1 MLKQCL
7 GLLMLMF
14 ACVSGQAQP
23 LPPDMAFAVSVN
35 VASNGRDVETHWQVA
50 PGYHL
55 YADKMQ
61 FNFVPAL
68 PNQPAYPPA
77 TSQGFFEGH
86 FDIPITTYPDKAGN
100 YAFTLHYQGCALAG
114 FCYPPTNKTVML
126 NLKPATDSANFSN
139 LLMNQYT
146 VQSVLSQQSL
156 MMLLLIFFGLGVL
169 LAFTPCVLPM
179 LPILTGIIV
188 GQKKH
193 ATTKRALLLSLT
205 YVLGMALA
213 YSFAGMLAAIAGSSL
228 QVFVQQP
235 IFIIAGSLLF
245 VLLALSLFEFYALP
259 ISSKWQTLIQR
270 WSMKHEG
277 GTYVGVFF
285 MGLIATLLVS
295 PCVTAPLVGVLLYIS
310 QTGNVLLGSSA
321 LFVLG
326 LGMGLPLILVG
337 VSAGRW
343 MPKRGPWMLV
353 ITKCFGL
360 LMLAMAIWLISR
372 ILPESVIYTFWFMYF
387 IVVFMFFFIF
397 FPRKA
402 IKKLGRI
409 RFGLIIG
416 LLLTVMFLMGG
427 LKSASSFIERA
438 LGVKKLAQHDQSHFT
453 TVTNAMELKAAMIKS
468 VAEQKPLI
476 LDFYADWCESC
487 LAMDEAVFGSP
498 RVQQALRPFT
508 LVRVDLT
515 ANTEETTAIMKAY
528 GVIAPP
534 TLLFF
539 NAQGQEL
546 SAYRLVGEVGEIEFL
561 NRLPRFLPNN
571 NKATHG

>member
-7 GLLMLMF
+7 GWWVLVF
-14 ACVSGQAQP
+14 ACFLGLAFAQP
-23 LPPDMAFAVSVN
+23 LPPDQAFSVKVSV
-35 VASNGRDVETHWQVA
+35 AANGRDVETHWQVA

-55 YADKMQ
+55 YANKMQ
-61 FNFVPAL
+61 VNIVPAV
-68 PNQPAYPPA
+68 PYQPAFPSP
-77 TSQGFFEGH
+77 TTDGFYDGQ
-86 FDIPITTYPDKAGN
+86 FDIPVAVYPDKPGN
-100 YAFTLHYQGCALAG
+100 YAFTVRYQGCALAG

-126 NLKPATDSANFSN
+126 HLAPDATSSDISN
-139 LLMNQYT
+139 LLINQYT

-156 MMLLLIFFGLGVL
+156 FMLLLIFFGLGVL

-193 ATTKRALLLSLT
+193 ATTKRAFLLSLT

-213 YSFAGMLAAIAGSSL
+213 YSFAGMLAAVAGSSL
-228 QVFVQQP
+228 QVIVQQP

-245 VLLALSLFEFYALP
+245 VLLALSLFEFYTLP
-259 ISSKWQTLIQR
+259 ISSRWQTLIQR

-310 QTGNVLLGSSA
+310 QTGNVLLGSLA

-337 VSAGRW
+337 MSAGRW

-360 LMLAMAIWLISR
+360 LMLAMAIWLVDR
-372 ILPESVIYTFWFMYF
+372 ILPEMVIYSLWLIYAIF
-387 IVVFMFFFIF
+387 VLVFFLFFF
-397 FPRKA
+397 PA
-402 IKKLGRI
+402 AALKKLGRT
-409 RFGLIIG
+409 RLCLILVLIF
-416 LLLTVMFLMGG
+416 TVMFLMGG
-427 LKSASSFIERA
+427 LEGVSTFVEQA
-438 LGVKKLAQHDQSHFT
+438 LGVKKITQPNHLKFT
-453 TVTNAMELKAAMIKS
+453 TVNNRMELKATMVKAA
-468 VAEQKPLI
+468 AEHKPVI

-487 LAMDEAVFGSP
+487 IDMDKTVFSSNAV
-498 RVQQALRPFT
+498 RRALHSFV
-508 LVRVDLT
+508 LLRVDLS
-515 ANTEETTAIMKAY
+515 ANGEASHAMMKMFE
-528 GVIAPP
+528 VIAPP
-534 TLLFF
+534 TILFF
-539 NAQGQEL
+539 NPAGVEL
-546 SAYRLVGEVGEIEFL
+546 TKDRMVGEVSEAEFL
-561 NRLPRFLPNN
+561 NRLPRFTPPQGNP
-571 NKATHG
+571 

>member
-7 GLLMLMF
+7 GFLILFLC
-14 ACVSGQAQP
+14 CVSGQAQP
-23 LPPDMAFAVSVN
+23 LPQDLAFAVSVK
-35 VASNGRDVETHWQVA
+35 VASNGRDVETHWEVA

-55 YADKMQ
+55 YANKMQ

-68 PNQPAYPPA
+68 SNQPAYPPA
-77 TSQGFFEGH
+77 TREGFYDGQ
-86 FDIPITTYPDKAGN
+86 FDIPITTDPDKAGN

-126 NLKPATDSANFSN
+126 NLRPSAQSSHFSN
-139 LLMNQYT
+139 LLNNQYT

-156 MMLLLIFFGLGVL
+156 LMLLLIFFSLGVL

-179 LPILTGIIV
+179 LPIVTGIIV

-193 ATTKRALLLSLT
+193 ATTKRAFLLSLT

-228 QVFVQQP
+228 QVLVQQP
-235 IFIIAGSLLF
+235 IFITAGALLF
-245 VLLALSLFEFYALP
+245 VLLALSLFEFYTLP
-259 ISSKWQTLIQR
+259 ISSKWQNLIQR

-277 GTYVGVFF
+277 GTYLGVFF

-310 QTGNVLLGSSA
+310 QTGNWLLGSSA

-326 LGMGLPLILVG
+326 LGMGLPLMLVG

-360 LMLAMAIWLISR
+360 LMLAMAIWLIAR
-372 ILPESVIYTFWFMYF
+372 ILPDAVTYSLWFIYF
-387 IVVFMFFFIF
+387 ILVFLFFYIF
-397 FPRKA
+397 FPRQA

-409 RFGLIIG
+409 RFGLVIA

-427 LKSASSFIERA
+427 LKSASSFIEHA
-438 LGVKKLAQHDQSHFT
+438 LGVKKLVLHDQHQFT
-453 TVTNAMELKAAMIKS
+453 IVTNAMELKAVMVKS
-468 VAEQKPLI
+468 VAEHKPLV

-487 LAMDEAVFGSP
+487 IAMDETVFASN
-498 RVQQALRPFT
+498 RVKDALRGFT

-539 NAQGQEL
+539 NADGQEL
-546 SAYRLVGEVGEIEFL
+546 SAYRLVGEVGELEFL
-561 NRLPRFLPNN
+561 NRLPRFLPDNG
-571 NKATHG
+571 KASHD